1 MKGSPSRSLRARSAF
16 VPFALDRQI
25 VAVRKDEGRDSI
37 ARILSVQRGVFSCEV
52 QHTRRI
58 AYSLHNRLPEPAVV
72 YVKHTVQDGYKLAR
86 RNQATRAPGFCQSL
100 SGRPRGGGDAEL
112 VVDESTPIYKTID
125 LRSPADMDQV
135 RLYLSSGALG
145 EAGLQGSLEELI
157 KIQKNLGNVEQRI
170 ITTREQ
176 MEATARV

>member
-1 MKGSPSRSLRARSAF
+1 M
-16 VPFALDRQI
+16 
-25 VAVRKDEGRDSI
+25 
-37 ARILSVQRGVFSCEV
+37 
-52 QHTRRI
+52 
-58 AYSLHNRLPEPAVV
+58 
-72 YVKHTVQDGYKLAR
+72 
-86 RNQATRAPGFCQSL
+86 
-100 SGRPRGGGDAEL
+100 
-112 VVDESTPIYKTID
+112 VDESTPVYKTID

-176 MEATARV
+176 MEAYRTRMNELHGQIVTLRLVKTGGPLMKNLEKKLQDVSDKLSRATIDLAGLEDKRCSSGCISKTAWPTFRWKRRAGDPRESRAISPSWRHSGRRGAG